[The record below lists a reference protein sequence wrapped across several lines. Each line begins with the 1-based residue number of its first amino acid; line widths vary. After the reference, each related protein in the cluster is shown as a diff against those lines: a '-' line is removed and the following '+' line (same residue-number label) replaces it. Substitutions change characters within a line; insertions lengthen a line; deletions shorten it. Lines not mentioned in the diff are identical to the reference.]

1 MYYLFASSYFV
12 VFLAMQQQKQNFP
25 FCTIIPTKYVFIF
38 LHLNIF
44 FIDTDF

>member
-1 MYYLFASSYFV
+1 MQ
-12 VFLAMQQQKQNFP
+12 QQQKQNFP